1 MEIKKDD
8 IENIGDDSRRIQI
21 NDSAIAIRKEK
32 PTPEKPNKP
41 KN

>member
-1 MEIKKDD
+1 MKIKKEH
-8 IENIGDDSRRIQI
+8 IKNVGDSRKRIQI